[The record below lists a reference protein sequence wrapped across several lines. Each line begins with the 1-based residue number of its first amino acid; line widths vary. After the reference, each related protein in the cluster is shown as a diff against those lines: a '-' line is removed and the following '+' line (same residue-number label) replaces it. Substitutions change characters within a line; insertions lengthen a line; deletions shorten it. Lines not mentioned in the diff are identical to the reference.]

1 MIAGTKI
8 KLTLLGLFILG
19 VFVGVVGD
27 RVMQVMSRE
36 AGPGRAEG
44 RDPGPNR
51 AIDMLT
57 ERLKLRPDQVQK
69 IDIILDQA
77 GQEYMKVRTQIRPQF
92 DEIRNR
98 QRNQIQAI
106 LDPQQQEAYD
116 QLLKEW
122 EQRRRPQPS
131 ERGRGR

>member
-8 KLTLLGLFILG
+8 KLTLLGIFLLG
-19 VFVGVVGD
+19 IFVGVVGD
-27 RVMQVMSRE
+27 RVMQLVYRG
-36 AGPGRAEG
+36 AGAGHAEG
-44 RDPGPNR
+44 RDQGPNR

-69 IDIILDQA
+69 IDGILDQA

-106 LDPQQQEAYD
+106 LDPQQQEAYA
-116 QLLKEW
+116 LLIKES
-122 EQRRRPQPS
+122 EQRRRTPS
-131 ERGRGR
+131 SDRGKGR